1 MLNIFYNP
9 IYVKQKKVFL
19 TKHLKHSVFLNYFIS
34 INYFLNRPI
43 NEKYIQSGPHKRMN
57 NLLHTFAND
66 PKVNFNSI
74 KYDSSYIIQFDKYGQ
89 SILEK
94 IIKNKNINTKVI
106 IGPLYNIK
114 QDEKINS
121 LAREYPFI
129 KKLVASE
136 IAYKNSSEIN
146 SNYLKEST
154 VICPSG
160 IIDKKTVLENLSFE
174 NRNSKCLIYYK
185 KRENHELKLVL
196 DLLDNNNQSYDVFEY
211 GKYNNRDLIE
221 AAKSYKFGIIIN
233 GTETQ
238 GFAIQEIMA
247 CNLPLLVWNKT
258 VNYFNNLELSGTS
271 VTVWDKHCGEL
282 VYNFEQLEKKYSYFV
297 SNLKNYNPARLILE
311 KLTFEKFNSN
321 LKEMFKS

>member
-1 MLNIFYNP
+1 MKEIFLDTETTGLSFKDSHRIVEVACIETNGLVPTNNIFHKLINP
-9 IYVKQKKVFL
+9 ERNVPEDAVKIHGFTSDFL
-19 TKHLKHSVFLNYFIS
+19 KTK
-34 INYFLNRPI
+34 
-43 NEKYIQSGPHKRMN
+43 EKFKDIADAFVDFTKN
-57 NLLHTFAND
+57 
-66 PKVNFNSI
+66 K
-74 KYDSSYIIQFDKYGQ
+74 
-89 SILEK
+89 K
-94 IIKNKNINTKVI
+94 IIIHN
-106 IGPLYNIK
+106 
-114 QDEKINS
+114 
-121 LAREYPFI
+121 
-129 KKLVASE
+129 ASFD
-136 IAYKNSSEIN
+136 
-146 SNYLKEST
+146 L
-154 VICPSG
+154 G
-160 IIDKKTVLENLSFE
+160 FL
-174 NRNSKCLIYYK
+174 
-185 KRENHELKLVL
+185 NHELKLVL